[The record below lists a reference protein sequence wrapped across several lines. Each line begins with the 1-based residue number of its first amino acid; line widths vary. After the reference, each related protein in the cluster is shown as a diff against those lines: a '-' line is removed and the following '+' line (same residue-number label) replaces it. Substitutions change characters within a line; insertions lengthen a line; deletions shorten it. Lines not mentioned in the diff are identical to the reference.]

1 MLVRKGSRIVRTEA
15 SVPGEADI
23 DMDKEMVFV
32 VQNTRSLYNQMM
44 NLVNNLVKKSSKGT
58 ELNVDR
64 LSSSSVIDQMV
75 RDALKE
81 YDRLYGD
88 RTVIS
93 TATRRAA
100 KKELAD
106 YILALVDDRI

>member
-1 MLVRKGSRIVRTEA
+1 MLVRKENKIIRKEA
-15 SVPGEADI
+15 GFPGDVDI
-23 DMDKEMVFV
+23 DMAKEMVFI

-44 NLVNNLVKKSSKGT
+44 SLVNNLVKKSSKGT

-75 RDALKE
+75 RDVLKE
-81 YDRLYGD
+81 YARLSGD